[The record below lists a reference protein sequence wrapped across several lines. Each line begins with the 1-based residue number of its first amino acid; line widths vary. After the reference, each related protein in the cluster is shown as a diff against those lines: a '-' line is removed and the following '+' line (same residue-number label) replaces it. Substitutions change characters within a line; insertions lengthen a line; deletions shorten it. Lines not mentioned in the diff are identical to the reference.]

1 METKNESIPRDN
13 KFAKN
18 GEVNKMKKRIVSIA
32 LVLMMLLSL
41 VSTAFATTP
50 SAAVI
55 TVDTTELTEVK
66 VGDEISVPVKI
77 TGNGGAGIAAYT
89 LTANWD
95 KEVFD
100 AVEPL
105 YTVGE
110 TFKNGTF
117 TSGDNAVWAS
127 EDRVVENGVLFTIH
141 LKALKAA
148 ENSEISVA
156 LPTEQEVATG
166 DLTAANTTFVS
177 GKVTVADVEKA
188 PLLGEND
195 KFYFGVTSGNTTVS
209 ALVDNTYTA
218 VFTLPAGAKVN
229 TGSMIVTAAMQN
241 VASLGVSDVR
251 QHSITINTGDALGN
265 KDVDLTTWLDNA
277 YKFNGGTIN
286 ATIAGKKCTYK
297 FGAYKD
303 DGTITAT
310 TDTEAARAAWH
321 ALTANVTSGTQSEP
335 NSYIV
340 IKNGSYI
347 KMGTEYLRFENETG
361 DLTLDNFNN
370 MSGLEKTI
378 RDAVRLDT
386 CDAQDYITLFVKA
399 GTKLAVSSS
408 VATLDKDCTVTIKA
422 GDELKALNGSLQVL
436 KDSATA
442 TDMVKNLVSMFNKVV
457 GVVDAAEAVDVEFV
471 FAGNTP
477 KVDNKT
483 GSETTPD
490 APKAEVSFKDNNAT
504 ATVECDVACVV
515 LAKTADGYV
524 KLEAKAND
532 NGGYDFDLSG
542 ITGEIELVVAV
553 KGDANGDG
561 KITNADAVA
570 AKAAFLEMS
579 TLDEEHAIFADVNG
593 DGKIS
598 NADIV
603 LLKAVY
609 LEMAKTNWN

>member
-1 METKNESIPRDN
+1 
-13 KFAKN
+13 
-18 GEVNKMKKRIVSIA
+18 MKKRIVSIA

-41 VSTAFATTP
+41 VSTAFATVT

-55 TVDTTELTEVK
+55 TVDTTGLTEVK
-66 VGDEISVPVKI
+66 VGDEISVPVMI
-77 TGNGGAGIAAYT
+77 TGNSGGGITGYV

-95 KEVFD
+95 KEVFAAAD
-100 AVEPL
+100 TL

-110 TFKNGTF
+110 AFAAGTF
-117 TSGDNAVWAS
+117 TSGSNAAWVS
-127 EDRVVENGVLFTIH
+127 ETAVNGDGVLFTIH

-148 ENSEISVA
+148 KDSEISVA
-156 LPTEQEVATG
+156 LPTEQEVATS

-177 GKVTVADVEKA
+177 GSVTVADVEKA

-209 ALVDNTYTA
+209 ALVDNTYKA

-241 VASLGVSDVR
+241 VASLGVSGVR
-251 QHSITINTGDALGN
+251 QHSITINTGDELGN
-265 KDVDLTTWLDNA
+265 KDVDLTKWLGNA

-286 ATIAGKKCTYK
+286 ATIAGKKCTYT
-297 FGAYKD
+297 FGAYD
-303 DGTITAT
+303 EATGTITAT

-321 ALTANVTSGTQSEP
+321 ALTANVTSGTQSED
-335 NSYIV
+335 NSYIL

-347 KMGTEYLRFENETG
+347 KMGTEYLRFENEDG
-361 DLTLDNFNN
+361 DLKLDNFNN
-370 MSGLEKTI
+370 MKGLETTI

-386 CDAQDYITLFVKA
+386 CDEQDYITLFVKA
-399 GTKLAVSSS
+399 GTTLAVSSS

-422 GDELKALNGSLQVL
+422 GNELEALNGSLKIL
-436 KDSATA
+436 KDSTTA

-457 GVVDAAEAVDVEFV
+457 GVVDAATAVDVEFV

-483 GSETTPD
+483 GSETAPD
-490 APKAEVSFKDNNAT
+490 APKAEVSFKDNNET

-553 KGDANGDG
+553 KGDYDGDG
-561 KITNADAVA
+561 K
-570 AKAAFLEMS
+570 LS
-579 TLDEEHAIFADVNG
+579 TID
-593 DGKIS
+593 
-598 NADIV
+598 
-603 LLKAVY
+603 
-609 LEMAKTNWN
+609 MAKMNKSIVKKTGHSDLQVLICDINKDSKVTTIDVARANKSIIKKTALEWN

>member
-1 METKNESIPRDN
+1 
-13 KFAKN
+13 
-18 GEVNKMKKRIVSIA
+18 MKKRIVSIA

-41 VSTAFATTP
+41 VNTSVFAAEGSGEAEVKAT
-50 SAAVI
+50 I
-55 TVDTTELTEVK
+55 TVDTTGLKEVK

-77 TGNGGAGIAAYT
+77 TGNPGIAGYT
-89 LTANWD
+89 LTATWNT
-95 KEVFD
+95 EVF
-100 AVEPL
+100 AAAETL
-105 YTVGE
+105 YTAGE
-110 TFKNGTF
+110 LTGTGFSVNGN
-117 TSGDNAVWAS
+117 NAVWAS
-127 EDRVVENGVLFTIH
+127 ESNVTGDGVLFTIH
-141 LKALKAA
+141 LKARKAA

-156 LPTEQEVATG
+156 LPTDQVVNNDETSAVAVE
-166 DLTAANTTFVS
+166 FVKGS
-177 GKVTVADVEKA
+177 VTVAGVEKA

-209 ALVDNTYTA
+209 ALVDNTYKA

-241 VASLGVSDVR
+241 VASLGVSGVR

-265 KDVDLTTWLDNA
+265 KDVDLATHLGNA
-277 YKFNGGTIN
+277 YNFNGGTIN
-286 ATIAGKKCTYK
+286 ATIAGKKCTYT
-297 FGAYKD
+297 FGAYD
-303 DGTITAT
+303 QTTGTITAT
-310 TDTEAARAAWH
+310 TNTEAARAAWH
-321 ALTANVTSGTQSEP
+321 ALTANVTSGTQSEG

-370 MSGLEKTI
+370 MSGLEQTI
-378 RDAVRLDT
+378 RNAVRLDT
-386 CDAQDYITLFVKA
+386 CEAQDYITLFVKA
-399 GTKLAVSSS
+399 GTTLAVSSS

-422 GDELKALNGSLQVL
+422 DGELEALNGSLKIL
-436 KDSATA
+436 KDSTTA

-457 GVVDAAEAVDVEFV
+457 GVVDAATAVDVEFV

-504 ATVECDVACVV
+504 ATVKCDVACVV

>member
-1 METKNESIPRDN
+1 
-13 KFAKN
+13 
-18 GEVNKMKKRIVSIA
+18 MKKRIVSIA

-41 VSTAFATTP
+41 VSTAFATVT

-55 TVDTTELTEVK
+55 TVDTTGLTEVK

-77 TGNGGAGIAAYT
+77 TGNSDGGITGYV

-95 KEVFD
+95 KEVFAAAD
-100 AVEPL
+100 TL

-110 TFKNGTF
+110 AFAAGTF
-117 TSGDNAVWAS
+117 TSGSNAAWVS
-127 EDRVVENGVLFTIH
+127 ETAVNGNGVLFTIH

-156 LPTEQEVATG
+156 LPTEQEVASG

-177 GKVTVADVEKA
+177 GKVTVANVEKA

-241 VASLGVSDVR
+241 VASLGVSGVR

-265 KDVDLTTWLDNA
+265 KDVDLATHLGNA

-286 ATIAGKKCTYK
+286 ATIAGKKCTYN
-297 FGAYKD
+297 FGAYD
-303 DGTITAT
+303 QTTGTITAT

-321 ALTANVTSGTQSEP
+321 ALTANVTSGTQSED
-335 NSYIV
+335 NSYIL

-347 KMGTEYLRFENETG
+347 KMGTEYLRFENEDG
-361 DLTLDNFNN
+361 DLKLDNFNN
-370 MSGLEKTI
+370 MKGLETTI

-386 CDAQDYITLFVKA
+386 CDEQDYITLFVKA
-399 GTKLAVSSS
+399 GTTLAVSSS

-422 GDELKALNGSLQVL
+422 DNDALEALNGSLKIL
-436 KDSATA
+436 KDSTTA

-457 GVVDAAEAVDVEFV
+457 GVVDAATAVDVEFV

-483 GSETTPD
+483 GSETAPD
-490 APKAEVSFKDNNAT
+490 APKAEVSFKDNNET